1 MIPLLLSLLY
11 GITAS
16 FVYIYYFFIFSII
29 RLIYL
34 YIYIYIYNYV
44 YIIFTLFYDI
54 LILGT
59 NINLRTS
66 IQQKTPLMIAL
77 EHNQLD
83 TVLMLLRCGAMMSLE
98 LVDVNGWTPLHYAAC
113 YGRIELAMVRVVGV
127 VAVVVVNS
135 SVLLQYIVV
144 VVLVLIVVV
153 VVL

>member
-1 MIPLLLSLLY
+1 MVLLLLLALLLVSLLLLCILY
-11 GITAS
+11 TTTS
-16 FVYIYYFFIFSII
+16 FEYILLFHILYFIFS
-29 RLIYL
+29 L
-34 YIYIYIYNYV
+34 YTLN
-44 YIIFTLFYDI
+44 LFYNV

-59 NINLRTS
+59 NINLRTA

-83 TVLMLLRCGAMMSLE
+83 TMLMLLRCGAMMSLE

-135 SVLLQYIVV
+135 SVLLQCIVV
-144 VVLVLIVVV
+144 VEVV
-153 VVL
+153 